1 MKKLVQLISVGLVL
15 LTACNK
21 ENIRGTGPIITEKR
35 TVPTFTE
42 IEIDGDAN
50 ATVSYG
56 LQQEVSVK
64 GYQNLLPVYE
74 TKLVGTTLHLG
85 FKSNYYNVRN
95 NNIQVAIVVP
105 VLSHLRTNGS
115 GNIVATGFGNGNF
128 LSAYINGSGDISL
141 QHSKYTKATYEVNGS
156 GNINGS
162 STELREAKAT
172 IHGSGDIF
180 LRVINKLKAEIY
192 GSGNIDYWGNPT
204 DVDSHVSGSGNISPK

>member
-1 MKKLVQLISVGLVL
+1 MKQTIQLITISIVL

-21 ENIRGTGPIITEKR
+21 ESIRGTGAVITENR
-35 TVPTFTE
+35 NVPAFTA

-56 LQQEVSVK
+56 PQQQVSVT

-95 NNIQVAIVVP
+95 NNIRVAIVVP
-105 VLSHLRTNGS
+105 ALSYLRTNGS
-115 GNIVATGFGNGNF
+115 GNIVATGFANGDL
-128 LSAYINGSGDISL
+128 LSAFINGSGDITVENC
-141 QHSKYTKATYEVNGS
+141 KYNRATYEVNGS

-162 STELREAKAT
+162 STELREAEAT
-172 IHGSGDIF
+172 IHGSGDIK
-180 LRVINKLKAEIY
+180 LTVTNKLKAEIY
-192 GSGNIDYWGNPT
+192 GSGNIDYWGNPG
-204 DVDSHVSGSGNISPK
+204 DVDSNVSGSGSINRK